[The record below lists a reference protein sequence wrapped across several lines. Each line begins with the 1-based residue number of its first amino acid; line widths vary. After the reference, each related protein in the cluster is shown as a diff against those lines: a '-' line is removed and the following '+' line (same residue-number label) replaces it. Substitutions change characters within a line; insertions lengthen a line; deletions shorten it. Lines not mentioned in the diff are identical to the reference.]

1 MHVVTAYPDG
11 IFCWLDLAATDAD
24 AAKAFYS
31 GLFGWEMRDMLTDM
45 GTIYTNVQ
53 IDGLNVA
60 GLSVMQPDMLAQGI
74 PAFWTSYIKTDDIDA
89 AAARITAAGG
99 NVFMPPMD
107 VMQEGRLALAMDP
120 TGAPFGMWQPR
131 NHIGAQLVNMPNTLV
146 WNELQTRAGATA
158 AAFYA
163 KAFDWMADRNDTGYT
178 VFVRDGRRHA
188 GMIEMDENWGA
199 DVPPN
204 WGIYFLVT
212 DIDATL
218 ARAQDLGGR
227 VLVPKTPAG
236 QMGFFA
242 VLQDPQG
249 GVFHVMQSDPQFV
262 DPPPGA

>member
-11 IFCWLDLAATDAD
+11 IFCWIDLATTDAA

-31 GLFGWEMRDMLTDM
+31 GLFGWEMHDMNTDV

-53 IDGLNVA
+53 IDGKNVA
-60 GLSVMQPDMLAQGI
+60 GLSLMQPDMLAQGI
-74 PAFWTSYIKTDDIDA
+74 PAFWTSYIKTDDMDA
-89 AAARITAAGG
+89 AAARVTAAGG

-107 VMQEGRLALAMDP
+107 VMQEGRLGLAMDP
-120 TGAPFGMWQPR
+120 AGAPFGMWQPR
-131 NHIGAQLVNMPNTLV
+131 NHIGAQLVNQPNTLV
-146 WNELQTRAGATA
+146 WNELQTRDGATA

-163 KAFDWMADRNDTGYT
+163 QAFDWVGDRNESGYT

-199 DVPPN
+199 NIPPN
-204 WGIYFLVT
+204 WAVYFLVT
-212 DIDATL
+212 DLDATL
-218 ARAQDLGGR
+218 ARAQDLGGN
-227 VLVPKTPAG
+227 VIVPKTPAG

-249 GVFHVMQSDPQFV
+249 GVFHVMQSDPTFV